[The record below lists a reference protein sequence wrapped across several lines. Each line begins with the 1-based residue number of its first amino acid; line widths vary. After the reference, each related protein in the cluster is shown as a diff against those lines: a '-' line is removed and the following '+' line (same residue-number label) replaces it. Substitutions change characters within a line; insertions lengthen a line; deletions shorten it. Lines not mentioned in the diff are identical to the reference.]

1 MHIKLQARNMKDRL
15 RLDNVLQMKEEN
27 VNHIFTKH
35 VMTTWLRKYRLVCP
49 PQQLPAS
56 QKDSLEYSL

>member
-1 MHIKLQARNMKDRL
+1 MKDRL